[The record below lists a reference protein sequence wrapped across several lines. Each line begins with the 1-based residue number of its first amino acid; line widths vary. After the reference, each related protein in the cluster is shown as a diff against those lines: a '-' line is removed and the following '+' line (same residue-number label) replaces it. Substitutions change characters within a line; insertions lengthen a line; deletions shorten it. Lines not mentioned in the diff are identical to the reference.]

1 VSWWGDFRRALNAER
16 LKIRRT
22 LALWLVSVLPAAPA
36 GLQLLLYLNGSNVAP
51 GRVDPWLWLSYS
63 VMLIWNMA
71 LLPLFVA
78 LETGLVAGIEHGA
91 DGWKHLFTLPVRR
104 GPVYCAKIAMAAALV
119 MAAHVMLCFW
129 TCITGAALAA
139 FRPGLGFTW
148 VPPVELLFFAG
159 ASFAGTW
166 LMLSIHAWI
175 SLRWSSL
182 VLNMGIVIMALVV
195 NLSLV
200 DSDLRRYYPWFIPA
214 ELTSGILKQLLEQA
228 TLAVPENAVPSLLT
242 SLLGGTVVMLAAVL
256 MLGRRD
262 IY

>member
-1 VSWWGDFRRALNAER
+1 VSWLGDFRRALGAER

-36 GLQLLLYLNGSNVAP
+36 GLLLLLFLTGNNEAP
-51 GRVDPWLWLSYS
+51 GQVDPWLWLGYG
-63 VMLIWNMA
+63 VMLMWAMA
-71 LLPLFVA
+71 VLPLFIA

-91 DGWKHLFTLPVRR
+91 DGWKHLFALPVRR
-104 GPVYCAKIAMAAALV
+104 GPVFCAKIVMAAALV
-119 MAAHVMLCFW
+119 MAAHAMLCFW
-129 TCITGAALAA
+129 TFIAGVVMAA
-139 FRPGLGFTW
+139 FRPDLGFTL
-148 VPPVELLFFAG
+148 VPPLELFVFAA
-159 ASFAGTW
+159 ASFTGSW

-182 VLNMGIVIMALVV
+182 VLNMGIAIMALVV

-214 ELTSGILKQLLEQA
+214 ELTNGIIKQLLEQA
-228 TLAVPENAVPSLLT
+228 TLAVPENALASVLT
-242 SLLGGTVVMLAAVL
+242 SLLGGTLVVLAAVV

-262 IY
+262 VY